1 MSILDLYAGGIDES
15 IARQARNP
23 APETPPSFRTWGF
36 LSSGAKG
43 PVSGALESAGS
54 IADILSGFA
63 TPYAA
68 TFADDAEARKRML
81 AGQAF
86 DTAAGQAIRRKADEF
101 APSPE
106 TSHQADIILHG
117 LTRGVSKAVID
128 VATLGP
134 VAGSIAF
141 GIDEGNTTT
150 QRLREKGIDDATAA
164 KVGAVY
170 GAVSAASVALPA
182 VGSTVAKTLGLAA
195 AGGPASY
202 VVQEGLARDILQRA
216 GEKDEASLHN
226 PLDPLGLALSTAIP
240 AAVGG
245 LHIRKLSRANL
256 ADVVKHIESGGN
268 RYGTDGKLLTSPKGA
283 QGEMQVMPDTAKDPG
298 YGVTPAK
305 DGSPEELARVG
316 RDYLSAMTQKYGDD
330 EKALAAY
337 NAGPGAVD
345 AAVAKHGAA
354 WLDHMPKETRAY
366 VAKARQM
373 LGENVVARGADDAE
387 TVAAAR
393 ARVSEDALMRTM
405 PDHPEARVEVLRAA
419 DEVSAGRVPE
429 AAPPV
434 RDVDLPQFR
443 EWFGDSKVV
452 DEQGAPMVVYHGTR
466 GDVDS
471 FDVRGLSGANFGDK
485 AEGFV
490 FLTNKSHAYPD
501 SASDYAE
508 PGMTGGNVVPAYVAM
523 KNPLVVNADGEY
535 SAVFKF
541 DKNHKAIREQMLS
554 GGHDGVIVK
563 YTDGS
568 SSEVLVAATRPEQIK
583 SAIGNSGKFDP
594 NSPSLTDPLKPGERS
609 PRMVSRGTD
618 ADEPASALP
627 PDTQPALKAEPVKPI
642 DNASELQRV
651 AAIEAESPDMLV
663 RLPGSEETVRLA
675 DALAAVRREAEL
687 DAAES
692 DLVKAAVQCA
702 LSFGA

>member
-170 GAVSAASVALPA
+170 GAVGAASVALPA

-268 RYGTDGKLLTSPKGA
+268 RYGADGRLLTSPKGA
-283 QGEMQVMPDTAKDPG
+283 QGEMQVMPGTAKDPG
-298 YGVTPAK
+298 YGVSPAK

-354 WLDHMPKETRAY
+354 WLDHMPKETQAY

-419 DEVSAGRVPE
+419 DEIGAGRVPE
-429 AAPPV
+429 VAPPV

-443 EWFGDSKVV
+443 EWFGESKVV
-452 DEQGAPMVVYHGTR
+452 NEQGAPLVVYHGTT
-466 GDVDS
+466 GDFAE
-471 FDVRGLSGANFGDK
+471 FDAGMLGDK
-485 AEGFV
+485 
-490 FLTNKSHAYPD
+490 
-501 SASDYAE
+501 
-508 PGMTGGNVVPAYVAM
+508 TGGPDAKAGFFFAENPNTADQFTWANGDKTGSIMPTYLAVQTPARGTVV
-523 KNPLVVNADGEY
+523 LDG
-535 SAVFKF
+535 SNGRAAAVEIEAA
-541 DKNHKAIREQMLS
+541 KAA
-554 GGHDGVIVK
+554 GHDGIRFESDMLGNKGGTWVVF
-563 YTDGS
+563 
-568 SSEVLVAATRPEQIK
+568 RPEQVK
-583 SAIGNSGKFDP
+583 SAVGNSGKFDP
-594 NSPSLTDPLKPGERS
+594 NSPSLTDPLRPGERS

-627 PDTQPALKAEPVKPI
+627 PDTQPALKSEPVKPI

-692 DLVKAAVQCA
+692 NLVKAAVQCA